1 MMAQYLSIK
10 RQNPNCLLFYRMG
23 DFYELF
29 FDDAIKAAAA
39 LDITLTK
46 RGKHKSKDIP
56 MCGVPAHSHET
67 YLLRL
72 IKAGFK
78 VAICEQTETPE
89 DMKIKG
95 LKGPLKRE
103 VVRVITPGTIIEDN
117 LLESKTFNF
126 LGSLFVNKNNFS
138 ISWVDVSTGLFLTNS
153 FVCSNDIE
161 LKYKIENVLA
171 MSYFSE
177 LLVEKDFDMN
187 TEFRIKW
194 PRGQAGSLPQ
204 DQEQFM
210 MIEDLYRTTD
220 RLNKQIDSMMN
231 NRVNIEFLQ
240 KQMEKVLSDI
250 EKLKDAN
257 REIHYK
263 NGTQ

>member
-1 MMAQYLSIK
+1 MALKISEQ
-10 RQNPNCLLFYRMG
+10 
-23 DFYELF
+23 
-29 FDDAIKAAAA
+29 AAVQMPMKTVAS
-39 LDITLTK
+39 LITLVALGTWAFFGIQENLNRMNTK
-46 RGKHKSKDIP
+46 
-56 MCGVPAHSHET
+56 
-67 YLLRL
+67 
-72 IKAGFK
+72 
-78 VAICEQTETPE
+78 
-89 DMKIKG
+89 
-95 LKGPLKRE
+95 
-103 VVRVITPGTIIEDN
+103 
-117 LLESKTFNF
+117 LEIF
-126 LGSLFVNKNNFS
+126 
-138 ISWVDVSTGLFLTNS
+138 
-153 FVCSNDIE
+153 
-161 LKYKIENVLA
+161 
-171 MSYFSE
+171 
-177 LLVEKDFDMN
+177 EKDLSMN